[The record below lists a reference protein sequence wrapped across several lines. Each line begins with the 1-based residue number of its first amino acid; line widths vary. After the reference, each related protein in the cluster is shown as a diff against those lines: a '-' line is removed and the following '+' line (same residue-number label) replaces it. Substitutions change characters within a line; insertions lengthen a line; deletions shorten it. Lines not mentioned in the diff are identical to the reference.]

1 MGGMASTTLSA
12 PSRREFVGTLAV
24 DLGHEM
30 AQRQLERIRVAA
42 GAARLVTHYPY
53 QFDQLR
59 TADTERLKA
68 VAQPASPAGRRAA
81 VPADVDGHAHWVGLG

>member
-1 MGGMASTTLSA
+1 MGGIASTTLSA
-12 PSRREFVGTLAV
+12 PSRRQFLRTLAV

-30 AQRQLERIRVAA
+30 AQRQLEASWSRPAI
-42 GAARLVTHYPY
+42 RLVTHYPY

-81 VPADVDGHAHWVGLG
+81 VPADVDGHPLVGLG